1 MPKSPFDLPSPYTRK
16 PKRDSRR
23 AFSPTQK
30 EAILSKQNG
39 ICVKCRKKL
48 DPRAIHFHHK
58 KPWSS
63 GGRTTV
69 ANGKAV
75 CGTCHEI
82 LSHKERLKKV
92 DRKRKKKQPSFFDLP
107 KIELPKEY
115 PNENYWC
122 PSQKPYVKF
131 RNISENGC
139 TLSSCP
145 HSLCVEGFECKSTY
159 MVGI

>member
-1 MPKSPFDLPSPYTRK
+1 MASIEEWVFGKEKKKKF

-23 AFSPTQK
+23 AFTQTQK
-30 EAILSKQNG
+30 KEIRSKQNN
-39 ICVKCRKKL
+39 KCAKCHKKL

-63 GGRTTV
+63 GGKTTV

-92 DRKRKKKQPSFFDLP
+92 DKKRKKKQPSIFDMP
-107 KIELPKEY
+107 KIKFPKGY
-115 PNENYWC
+115 P
-122 PSQKPYVKF
+122 
-131 RNISENGC
+131 
-139 TLSSCP
+139 
-145 HSLCVEGFECKSTY
+145 
-159 MVGI
+159 